1 MLSEKL
7 YATICFLVLMQDEEM
22 KHVYYVQEK
31 MAMLDEGLNAFA
43 WLDWK
48 NMAKVIDYLRQY
60 KLEIPEVWKKEC
72 DLQNA
77 AAAEMRLD

>member
-1 MLSEKL
+1 MLSDKF
-7 YATICFLVLMQDEEM
+7 YATVCFLILMQDEEM

-43 WLDWK
+43 WLDWH
-48 NMAKVIDYLRQY
+48 NMSKVIDYLRLY
-60 KLEIPEVWKKEC
+60 KMEIPEVWQKEC

-77 AAAEMRLD
+77 AAKEMGLD